1 MSWFLLELSR
11 HNIPVPST
19 FVETGAYMGDGIA
32 QYIQCMPFHRIHSIE
47 LSPQWANH
55 CRQRFSQYSER
66 VTIHEGDSASILPT
80 LSLPSSPVLFYL
92 DAHYSGGSTA
102 GEGIDNGCPVLRELE
117 FIARRNVSGDVIF
130 VDDIRLMGCD
140 SVSGLEGS
148 EIYPVTRFDF
158 RHVHMDAMKDVFE
171 QNNRKCKIW
180 QMCRG
185 IDRLIIV
192 LE

>member
-47 LSPQWANH
+47 LSSHWTNH
-55 CRQRFSQYSER
+55 CKQRFAEQAQR
-66 VTIHEGDSASILPT
+66 VTIHEGDSASVLPT
-80 LSLPSSPVLFYL
+80 IGLPLSPVLFYL

-102 GEGIDNGCPVLRELE
+102 GEGIDKGCPVLRELE

-130 VDDIRLMGCD
+130 VDDIRLMGKD
-140 SVSGLEGS
+140 SVSGVEGS
-148 EIYPVTRFDF
+148 EIYPVTQFDF
-158 RHVHMDAMKDVFE
+158 RHAHMDAMKDVFE
-171 QNNRKCKIW
+171 RNNRKCKIW
-180 QMCRG
+180 QMCHG

-192 LE
+192 L